1 MKPWIVFLAAPLLL
15 AACSTFKEPPK
26 TVELNRWYVMHDE
39 DGRRAGTVLLRP
51 VGEGEIR
58 DVSNRLIGIVA
69 APPK

>member
-1 MKPWIVFLAAPLLL
+1 MKHWIALMTATLALT
-15 AACSTFKEPPK
+15 ACSTFKEAPK
-26 TVELNRWYVMHDE
+26 TVELNRWYVMYDE

-58 DVSNRLIGIVA
+58 DVSNRLIGVIA

>member
-1 MKPWIVFLAAPLLL
+1 MKQTTVLLL
-15 AACSTFKEPPK
+15 LCALMAAACSRFEQPK
-26 TVELNRWYVMHDE
+26 TVELNRWYVMYDE

-58 DVSNRLIGIVA
+58 DVSNRLIGVVA